1 MSLWSRLA
9 NVFRGD
15 RLNREIAEEFEAHI
29 AEAIDQG
36 RDPVEARRAF
46 GFTVRQREASHQIR
60 VVGWI
65 ESLLAD
71 VVFGWRQLKRNK
83 ITSAIAILS
92 LGLAMGACVG
102 AFRLIDALLW
112 RPLPVANAERLYAL
126 SRGGMEFN
134 GKPFTDRSWA
144 HPAFDLMRAAVKD
157 QAELIAVSDADR
169 MDLTYRSDEE
179 MEKANVQY
187 VSGWM
192 FDTFGLQP
200 AVGRLLTAND
210 ELKPG
215 AEPYAV
221 LSYDYWTSRFGQD
234 PKVVGRTLRMG
245 RDIYEIVGVAPK
257 PFTGTEPGI
266 FTDVFLPSMMN
277 PSVTRSDASWHRTL
291 VVVKPGVPLEP
302 LRQQLHAISQA
313 FEAERAKGFSGPDR
327 KFFEQLLSQAQLL
340 IEPAGSGVS
349 DLQEDY
355 RRALGALG
363 LLVVM
368 VLLIACVNVAN
379 LMTAQAATR
388 AREMALRVSIGAGKS
403 RLVQMVLVES
413 AMLAVIAAAIG
424 ALLAWRSAPFVVS
437 MINPADNP
445 ARLVL
450 PADWRV
456 FGFGLALIFSVMLL
470 FGLLP
475 ALRASSV
482 KPASA
487 LKGGDDPHSRR
498 RIMHGMIVLQ
508 VAFCFLVVF
517 VSGLFVS
524 TFEHLSNR
532 PLGFSSDRLLLLESV
547 AHEGQTSV
555 VWEQIADRLRNV
567 PGVEKVALAGWPLL
581 GNNSW
586 NGFIL
591 INGVPTGSTLA
602 YFLPVSPGWVDTMKI
617 RLIDGRDLRAS
628 DTSPGQA
635 IVNET
640 FARTYF
646 NGVNPIGK
654 SFEKGD
660 TRYTIVG
667 LVADAP
673 YRSLREPILPAAYVP
688 FHQVDVA
695 GVEQKSDQ
703 GTFIVRTANANPLAL
718 ASVLRQAVPHARAG
732 FRVSNLRTQDELVR
746 AQTVRERLLAML
758 AAFFS
763 GVALL
768 LAAIG
773 LYGVLNY
780 SVLQREREFGI
791 RIAVGAR
798 VGSIAWLVT
807 SRVFVMVLTG
817 AVFGAALG
825 MVSVRYVQT
834 LLYEVKG
841 SDPTAL
847 FVPAMLLLIAALL
860 AAMPAV
866 LRAVRIDPAIMLR
879 AE

>member
-15 RLNREIAEEFEAHI
+15 RLNREITEEFESHI
-29 AEAIDQG
+29 AEAVEKG
-36 RDPVEARRAF
+36 RDPAEARRAF
-46 GFTVRQREASHQIR
+46 GFIVRQQEASHQVR
-60 VVGWI
+60 VVRWL

-71 VVFGWRQLKRNK
+71 VIFGWRQLKRNK
-83 ITSAIAILS
+83 VTSAVAILS

-112 RPLPVANAERLYAL
+112 RPLPVAHAEQLYAL
-126 SRGGMEFN
+126 SRGGMVFN

-144 HPAFDLMRAAVKD
+144 HPSFDLMRAAVKD
-157 QAELIAVSDADR
+157 QTELIAVSDADR

-266 FTDVFLPSMMN
+266 FTDIFLPTMMN
-277 PSVTRSDASWHRTL
+277 PAVTRSDASWHRTL

-302 LRQQLHAISQA
+302 LRQQLNAVSRA
-313 FEAERAKGFSGPDR
+313 FEAERIKGFTGQDR
-327 KFFEQLLSQAQLL
+327 KIFEQLLSQAQLL
-340 IEPAGSGVS
+340 IEPASAGVS

-487 LKGGDDPHSRR
+487 LRGGDDPHSRR
-498 RIMHGMIVLQ
+498 RIMHAMIAAQ

-524 TFEHLSNR
+524 TFEHLSNK

-547 AHEGQTSV
+547 AHEGQPSV
-555 VWEQIADRLRNV
+555 VWEQIADNLRSV

-591 INGVPTGSTLA
+591 INGIPTGPTLA
-602 YFLPVSPGWVDTMKI
+602 YFLPVSSGWVDTMKI
-617 RLIDGRDLRAS
+617 RFIDGRDFRAS
-628 DTSPGQA
+628 DTSPGEA

-640 FARTYF
+640 FVRTYF
-646 NGVNPIGK
+646 NRVNPIGK
-654 SFEKGD
+654 SFEKGGD
-660 TRYTIVG
+660 HYTIVG

-688 FHQVDVA
+688 FHQVDAA
-695 GVEQKSDQ
+695 GVVQKSDQ
-703 GTFIVRTANANPLAL
+703 GTFIVRTASSNPLAL
-718 ASVLRQAVPHARAG
+718 ASVLRQAIPHARTG

-746 AQTVRERLLAML
+746 AQTVRERLLAIL

-798 VGSIAWLVT
+798 VGSIAWLAT

-817 AVFGAALG
+817 AVIGAALG
-825 MVSVRYVQT
+825 MTSVRYVQT

-841 SDPTAL
+841 SDPAML
-847 FVPAMLLLIAALL
+847 VVPALMLLTAALL